1 MASSI
6 PAASVDLIVF
16 ACEAG
21 MGSSVM
27 GVNAL
32 KKKLKQAN
40 LSVQVIHK
48 PVRSVPRDSKVIVAH
63 KGLAG
68 MARQQAPDAVVIAFN
83 QFLNDP
89 VFDQLVNALK
99 AGGDVQEV
107 R

>member
-1 MASSI
+1 MATSI
-6 PAASVDLIVF
+6 PAASVDTIVF

-40 LSVQVIHK
+40 LSINVIHK
-48 PVRSVPRDSKVIVAH
+48 PVRSVPKDTKVIVAH
-63 KGLAG
+63 KGLAN
-68 MARQQAPDAVVIAFN
+68 MARQQAPDAVVIAFG

-99 AGGDVQEV
+99 AGGDVVEV